1 MNPIEFD
8 RLIARARN
16 PRLIPEST
24 TVGRRAGVDLSKLG
38 GDEGAA
44 NVRNAFEHHY
54 DDPLV
59 ARSRDY
65 ARLSYPVSQALGPIV
80 AARGDQQL
88 KDAVDTIAWF
98 STLISSKLFRAVA
111 GRQDADIVD
120 GEGDGQQDWD
130 GSAKVALHKR
140 KGPTIFIV
148 GPRGIMPAAT
158 YSPIQFPIQYHR
170 RYQA

>member
-1 MNPIEFD
+1 LRDLRGFTVHFAKRRRIRVVHHLHKRVRMNPIEFD

-38 GDEGAA
+38 EDDGAA

-80 AARGDQQL
+80 AARGD
-88 KDAVDTIAWF
+88 
-98 STLISSKLFRAVA
+98 
-111 GRQDADIVD
+111 
-120 GEGDGQQDWD
+120 
-130 GSAKVALHKR
+130 
-140 KGPTIFIV
+140 
-148 GPRGIMPAAT
+148 
-158 YSPIQFPIQYHR
+158 
-170 RYQA
+170 